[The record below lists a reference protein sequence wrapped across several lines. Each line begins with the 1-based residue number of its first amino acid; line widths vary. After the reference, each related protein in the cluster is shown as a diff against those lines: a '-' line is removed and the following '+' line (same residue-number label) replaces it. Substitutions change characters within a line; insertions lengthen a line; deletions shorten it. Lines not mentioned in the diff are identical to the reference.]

1 GVRAGVNDNFFELG
15 GHSLLATQV
24 MSRVREA
31 FGIEIALRSLF
42 EQPTI
47 GELAETI
54 ETGLAAGVAMP
65 PRMERAQREGNV
77 MPLSFAQQRLWFI
90 DQLEP
95 GNPVYN
101 APRGVRLR
109 GTLDIAALER
119 ALTTLVRRHEALRT
133 TFRDRHGEPV
143 QVIGKPKTFTMSVE
157 DLSGLP
163 EATRDEEARRLIL
176 DDVLRPFDL
185 STGQ

>member
-1 GVRAGVNDNFFELG
+1 DRRALPALDAERPALAEMFIGPRSGVEEMLASIWSDVLGVRVGVSDNFFDLG

-31 FGIEIALRSLF
+31 FGIEIALRTLF

-54 ETGLAAGVAMP
+54 EESSGAGVGKAP
-65 PRMERAQREGNV
+65 GIERAQREGNV

-95 GNPVYN
+95 
-101 APRGVRLR
+101 
-109 GTLDIAALER
+109 
-119 ALTTLVRRHEALRT
+119 
-133 TFRDRHGEPV
+133 
-143 QVIGKPKTFTMSVE
+143 
-157 DLSGLP
+157 
-163 EATRDEEARRLIL
+163 
-176 DDVLRPFDL
+176 
-185 STGQ
+185 

>member
-1 GVRAGVNDNFFELG
+1 AALAEVFLGPRSGVEEMLATMWSDVLGVRAGVNDNFFELG
-15 GHSLLATQV
+15 GHSCLATQV

-54 ETGLAAGVAMP
+54 DESIGAGAGIA
-65 PRMERAQREGNV
+65 PRLERVQREGNV

-101 APRGVRLR
+101 TSRGVRLR
-109 GTLDIAALER
+109 GTLDVAALER
-119 ALTTLVRRHEALRT
+119 ALTELIRRHEALRT
-133 TFRDRHGEPV
+133 TFRDLH
-143 QVIGKPKTFTMSVE
+143 
-157 DLSGLP
+157 
-163 EATRDEEARRLIL
+163 
-176 DDVLRPFDL
+176 
-185 STGQ
+185 